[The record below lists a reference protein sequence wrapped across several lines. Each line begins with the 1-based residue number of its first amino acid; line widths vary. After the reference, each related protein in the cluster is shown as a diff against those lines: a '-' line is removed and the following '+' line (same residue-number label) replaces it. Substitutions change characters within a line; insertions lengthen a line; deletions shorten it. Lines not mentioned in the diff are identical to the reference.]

1 MTAMDR
7 AVSPSPAAAPAFA
20 APNPDFARRCRDS
33 FGRQKFMTLL
43 RATITRIEPGFCE
56 VKSAEALC
64 QLLEL
69 TQQHHFVHGGV
80 LAALADSAA
89 GYAAFSLM
97 PADAAPLTVEYKLNI
112 LRPGEGD
119 TVVARARVLKP
130 GRTLTVVEAHVY
142 AVKAGVETLA
152 VASLQT
158 LMTLSGR
165 ADAPRQG

>member
-56 VKSAEALC
+56 VTC
-64 QLLEL
+64 PVRPEL